1 MPSIEVNGQTIELN
15 EEGFM
20 VNPEEWN
27 EEVAKMLAKEE
38 EGIDSM
44 SEEHWSVV
52 NYIRDY
58 FLEKNL
64 APMVRKVC
72 KSTGFP
78 LKYIFELFP
87 SGPAKGACKVA
98 GLPKPDGCV

>member
-1 MPSIEVNGQTIELN
+1 MPELEVNGKKIALN
-15 EEGFM
+15 QEGFLQ
-20 VNPEEWN
+20 NPDEWDDD
-27 EEVAKMLAKEE
+27 VARALAKAEE
-38 EGIDSM
+38 AIEDL
-44 SEEHWSVV
+44 SEDHWTVV
-52 NYIRDY
+52 NYIREY
-58 FLEKNL
+58 FLEKNM

-72 KSTGFP
+72 KNSGFP